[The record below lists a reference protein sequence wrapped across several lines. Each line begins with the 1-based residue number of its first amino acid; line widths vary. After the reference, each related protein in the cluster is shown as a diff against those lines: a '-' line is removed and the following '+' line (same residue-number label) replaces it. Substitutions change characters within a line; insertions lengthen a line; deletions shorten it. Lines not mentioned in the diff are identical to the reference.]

1 MGGLK
6 IRLVILSKTEKHVLL
21 MKAKLLLVVA
31 ALAVFSAP
39 ELISADA
46 PKKGPT
52 KKTEAKADQDTYPLY
67 GKVTAITSRT
77 LTIVRSS
84 GEDAAEAKFNLNAST
99 EYVNGDK
106 PSSFDAVKVG
116 SWVGGSVK
124 KATGEGNDTVLKLN
138 IGVKQK
144 GPGKPEAPKKKDS
157 AKKKETPKKKGE

>member
-1 MGGLK
+1 MCA
-6 IRLVILSKTEKHVLL
+6 L

-31 ALAVFSAP
+31 ALAVFTAP

-46 PKKGPT
+46 PKKAPA

-77 LTIVRSS
+77 LTIVR
-84 GEDAAEAKFNLNAST
+84 GESAEAAEAKFNLNAST

-106 PSSFDAVKVG
+106 PSSFEAVKVG

-144 GPGKPEAPKKKDS
+144 GPGKSETP
-157 AKKKETPKKKGE
+157 AKKKEETKKKESSKKKDASKKKSE